1 MLPGARLRSP
11 SADRRSITT
20 FEAFNPAEIAQTI
33 HEGPRDRLNRF
44 GARHLGGG
52 CNGEEEGHDRLPS
65 SELLLAHNCG
75 HVAVT
80 PPRSVMK
87 SRPPH
92 VSSENTF

>member
-1 MLPGARLRSP
+1 LRSP
-11 SADRRSITT
+11 SADRRSITDV
-20 FEAFNPAEIAQTI
+20 EAFNPAEIAQTM

-65 SELLLAHNCG
+65 SELLRAHNRRPCG
-75 HVAVT
+75 RHAAEKRDEVV
-80 PPRSVMK
+80 
-87 SRPPH
+87 PPH